1 MSKIERL
8 WNEIQDQ
15 NAIASALDLI
25 QKIDSIASKS
35 DNSEVSEI
43 LRKEKKGVIEKLNSH
58 QKKTNLLY
66 TVFLKELEIRTEE
79 FEKEIKKV
87 EKSKEAVVSNN
98 FFLEY
103 KKNDLLLLTDNLEE
117 AYEEISKKN
126 KELQQQ
132 KEQISEQA
140 ENLKTAHKEILEKNK
155 ELETQKEAIL
165 DQAEYL
171 YEANQTISKM
181 HEEVQQQK
189 EEILL
194 KNEELVHL
202 NHEKNNLIG
211 IVAHDLKSPLNQ
223 INGLISILKMTLK
236 DSKEDVSEYL
246 NLIQNSVT
254 RLSDMIGKILDLE
267 AVESKKIKLDVKK
280 LNLSKQ
286 LAEITKR
293 YKIESKQKNINIHQ
307 EIEKDVYANL
317 DQDYVDQVFENL
329 ISNAIKFSPSQKN
342 IFINLSISNGSAVCE
357 IKDEGPG
364 LTEED
369 KKKIFSKYQKLSAKP
384 TANES
389 SSGLGLSIVK
399 KYVEAMD
406 GKIWCESKAGKGA
419 SFFVSFSR
427 V

>member
-15 NAIASALDLI
+15 NAISSALDFI
-25 QKIDSIASKS
+25 EKIDSTAS
-35 DNSEVSEI
+35 DNGSKEVSEI
-43 LRKEKKGVIEKLNSH
+43 LRKGKKHVIEKLNSH
-58 QKKTNLLY
+58 QKKTNLIY
-66 TVFLKELEIRTEE
+66 TVFLKELEKRTEE
-79 FEKEIKKV
+79 FENEIKKI
-87 EKSKEAVVSNN
+87 EKSREAVVSKN

-103 KKNDLLLLTDNLEE
+103 KKNDLLVLTDNLED
-117 AYEEISKKN
+117 AYEEISEKN

-140 ENLKTAHKEILEKNK
+140 ENIKAAHKEILEKNK

-181 HEEVQQQK
+181 HAEVQKQK
-189 EEILL
+189 EEILQ
-194 KNEELVHL
+194 KNEELIHI

-223 INGLISILKMTLK
+223 IKGLINIVKMSLK
-236 DSKEDVSEYL
+236 DDNEEMGEYL
-246 NLIQNSVT
+246 NLIQNSVS

-267 AVESKKIKLDVKK
+267 AVESKKINLEFEKLD
-280 LNLSKQ
+280 LSKQ
-286 LAEITKR
+286 LQEITKR
-293 YKIESKQKNINIHQ
+293 YIIESDQKSIKIHQ
-307 EIEKDVYANL
+307 KIEKDIYANL
-317 DQDYVDQVFENL
+317 DKNYFDQVMENL
-329 ISNAIKFSPSQKN
+329 LSNAIKFSPTNKK
-342 IFINLSISNGSAVCE
+342 IYVKLKAENGNAVCE

-364 LTEED
+364 LTEDD
-369 KKKIFSKYQKLSAKP
+369 KKKIFSKYQKLSARP
-384 TANES
+384 TANET

-406 GKIWCESKAGKGA
+406 GKIWCESESGNGA
-419 SFFVSFSR
+419 SFFVAFNR
-427 V
+427 L